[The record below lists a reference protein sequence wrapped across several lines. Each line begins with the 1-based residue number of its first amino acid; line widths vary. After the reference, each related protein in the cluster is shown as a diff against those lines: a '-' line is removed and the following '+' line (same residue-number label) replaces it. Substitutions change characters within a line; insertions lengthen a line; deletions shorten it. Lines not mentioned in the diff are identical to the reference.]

1 VVGGMSRGLGVGLIV
16 TILSLYFAD
25 FSIHSLP
32 VTIGIVLMTSF
43 MFSLA
48 GLINAVYARSFDDIS
63 IIPTFVLTPL
73 TYLGGVFY
81 SIDLLGDF
89 WGNVSLINPVL
100 YMVNAFR
107 YGIAGIS
114 DINIV
119 WAFSMVAL
127 FSALLF
133 AVALN
138 LLEKGSRLR
147 S

>member
-1 VVGGMSRGLGVGLIV
+1 LMP
-16 TILSLYFAD
+16 SL
-25 FSIHSLP
+25 
-32 VTIGIVLMTSF
+32 
-43 MFSLA
+43 MFYLA
-48 GLINAVYARSFDDIS
+48 GLLNAVFARNFADIS

-81 SIDLLGDF
+81 SIEMLGDF
-89 WGNVSLINPVL
+89 WSKVSMINPEL

-107 YGIAGIS
+107 YSIAGIS

-119 WAFSMVAL
+119 WAFAMVGL
-127 FSALLF
+127 FSAILF